1 MKGLTA
7 SKPSRRLMTVAKR
20 KEKEVK
26 EKRKKNSTIEKP
38 KFCQNCD
45 FCACPTKNVVN
56 LAEIQPE
63 NHQRMSKKTHFWQK
77 APGVNG
83 SIKLK
88 YASAS
93 TLFFATLPFRTSNFT
108 HLKDKELL

>member
-1 MKGLTA
+1 M
-7 SKPSRRLMTVAKR
+7 
-20 KEKEVK
+20 
-26 EKRKKNSTIEKP
+26 KKNSTIEKP
-38 KFCQNCD
+38 KFSQNCD

-83 SIKLK
+83 LIKLK

-93 TLFFATLPFRTSNFT
+93 TLFFATLPSRTSNFT
-108 HLKDKELL
+108 HLQEILINIHF